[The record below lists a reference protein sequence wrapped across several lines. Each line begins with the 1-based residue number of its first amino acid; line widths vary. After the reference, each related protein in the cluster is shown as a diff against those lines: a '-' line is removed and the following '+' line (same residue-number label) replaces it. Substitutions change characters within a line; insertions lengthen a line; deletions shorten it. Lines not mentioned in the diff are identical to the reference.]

1 MLLPDLPGTVRKR
14 PIPMPRALPLP
25 LVLPGG
31 PGSLAVSEMGVVA
44 SKALPDCSSTVNC
57 ACIVNQRVV
66 KETEPK
72 GNQNFKTIS
81 TNLALNRTHHEPELD
96 NILRS
101 WVNW

>member
-1 MLLPDLPGTVRKR
+1 MCLASLPSVLLLLPDLPGTVRKR
-14 PIPMPRALPLP
+14 PIPMPKALPLP

-66 KETEPK
+66 KGTEPK
-72 GNQNFKTIS
+72 GNQNESRDKIERIA
-81 TNLALNRTHHEPELD
+81 NLNLV
-96 NILRS
+96 IL
-101 WVNW
+101 